1 MKKTFPLQAQGKDD
15 ARVRD
20 KIRHEVNKY
29 VRRERQ
35 KALPEGFS
43 WWAFACR
50 VGPDAAQAA
59 AKSLDAVG
67 GAIDAVAQTGAT
79 TVYVEIIASPS
90 HRPPSR
96 RSPPAS
102 GE

>member
-1 MKKTFPLQAQGKDD
+1 MKKTFPLQAHGRDD

-35 KALPEGFS
+35 KALPEGFA

-50 VGPDAAQAA
+50 VGPSAEQAV
-59 AKSLDAVG
+59 AKSLDDVG

-79 TVYVEIIASPS
+79 AVYVEILASPS
-90 HRPPSR
+90 QRPAS
-96 RSPPAS
+96 RSPRRAS
-102 GE
+102 DA